1 LFAEEVNFEF
11 KGVHQKF
18 RLTRDEEKRAG
29 NFFTLISGENGVG
42 KSLLLRALVDAALTP
57 TSQSFSSN
65 RTSKASATFSGG
77 PPSRILALSG
87 TTNDRFPNNSGADLR
102 LSVNKFDVSNF
113 YYFGPRHAGGIASS
127 ARAASSISQSI
138 VSLMISGGG
147 WSKGAH
153 HLLHFLGLTGS
164 VVVKLQPH
172 QKVKKNVD
180 GYIREMTRRLS
191 DITEKFEGEQKERID
206 AAKFSL
212 SILQEVDEKDV
223 FRVPGN
229 WPMRLRFESSNGR
242 IYPERDHGYLF
253 ESLLMTHQNDWPKL
267 TLGLISIGLLKA
279 EIEFSQNSDEHD
291 SINLDEMSSGQWQLI
306 NCLFNLAA
314 SVRDN
319 SLILIDEP
327 ENSLHPQWQKNY
339 ISLVREIISHTKGC
353 HVLIAT
359 HSPML
364 VTSLLPHDGALLS
377 LTKEQNSSQVDAEIE
392 GSAYGW
398 LPGDALKGRFDLDTQ
413 RAPELTKAI
422 NAALYAIR
430 KNDKQSSDLKNAKRR
445 ISHLRSSLPVDDPIN
460 LTLDAIIEFKVD
472 TKNE

>member
-1 LFAEEVNFEF
+1 MSFEF
-11 KGVHQKF
+11 KGTHQKF
-18 RLTRDEEKRAG
+18 RLISDEERRAG

-42 KSLLLRALVDAALTP
+42 KSVLLRALVDAALTP
-57 TSQSFSSN
+57 ASQSFSNN
-65 RTSKASATFSGG
+65 RTSKASARFSGG
-77 PPSRILALSG
+77 QPTRILALSG
-87 TTNDRFPNNSGADLR
+87 TINDRFPNNSGADLR

-138 VSLMISGGG
+138 VSFMISGGG

-153 HLLHFLGLTGS
+153 HLLNYLGLTGS

-172 QKVKKNVD
+172 PRVRKNVD
-180 GYIREMTRRLS
+180 GYIEEMMRRLTG
-191 DITEKFEGEQKERID
+191 ITEKFEGDQKERID
-206 AAKFSL
+206 SAKFAL
-212 SILQEVDEKDV
+212 SILQQVDEKDV
-223 FRVPGN
+223 FRIPEN
-229 WPMRLRFESSNGR
+229 WPMRLRFESRSGD
-242 IYPERDHGYLF
+242 IIMERDQGYLF
-253 ESLLMTHQNDWPKL
+253 ESLLIEHQEDWPKL

-279 EIEFSQNSDEHD
+279 DVEFIKFDNEHD
-291 SINLDEMSSGQWQLI
+291 SVNLDEMSSGQWQLI

-377 LTKEQNSSQVDAEIE
+377 LTKEQDSSQVDAEIE

-398 LPGDALKGRFDLDTQ
+398 LPGDALRDRFDLDTQ
-413 RAPELTKAI
+413 RPPELTKAI
-422 NAALYAIR
+422 NIALSAIR
-430 KNDKQSSDLKNAKRR
+430 RNDGRSSDLKNAKRR
-445 ISHLRSSLPVDDPIN
+445 IAHLRSSLPVDDPLN

-472 TKNE
+472 TRDE